1 MRASLQNLFRQTI
14 TMQYKLPVNTP
25 SGTIPRAIISTA
37 DDNCLRQLTSNQD
50 IAKLI
55 YNGIVEYAY
64 SDYEIDLKSLDNMQ
78 LRAFQN
84 KIKYNQNAAESTKI
98 GYGFHAEVLFHLI
111 LDYFFHAKKCI
122 ARGYMYHPLENSEI
136 KGYDSYVMVEDTN
149 GKISLFFGEAKAHIN
164 SFKKSV
170 DKIFEG
176 INGDLNDDYL
186 HQNFLAF
193 DNVIEKI
200 NPSSMIPQIIDSWR
214 KTPNINMAAEAAKY
228 NMDFV
233 YPMFVM
239 YDNKGATYDDRILKI
254 INYIN
259 TNSPTINSRLTLPH
273 TLFFI
278 FLPVDGCR
286 AIKKQVVEWISQK
299 QLVMP

>member
-1 MRASLQNLFRQTI
+1 MRASLLNLFRQAI
-14 TMQYKLPVNTP
+14 TLQYTLPANTP
-25 SGTIPRAIISTA
+25 AGTIPRAIISTA
-37 DDNCLRQLTSNQD
+37 DDNCLKQLTTNQD
-50 IAKLI
+50 IASLI

-64 SDYEIDLKSLDNMQ
+64 SDYEIDLNSLDNMQ

-84 KIKYNQNAAESTKI
+84 KIKYNRNASESTKI
-98 GYGFHAEVLFHLI
+98 GYGFHAEVLLHLI
-111 LDYFFHAKKCI
+111 LDYFFHAQKCV

-136 KGYDSYVMVEDTN
+136 KGYDSYLMVEDET
-149 GKISLFFGEAKAHIN
+149 GKISLVFGEAKAYIN

-170 DKIFEG
+170 DKIFDG
-176 INGDLNDDYL
+176 INGDLNDAYL
-186 HQNFLAF
+186 HKNFLAF

-200 NPSSMIPQIIDSWR
+200 NPASRIPQIIDSWR
-214 KTPNINMAAEAAKY
+214 NNPNINMAAEAAKF

-239 YDNKGATYDDRILKI
+239 YDDQGATYEDRILKV

-259 TNSPTINSRLTLPH
+259 KKSITVSPRLTLSH

-286 AIKKQVVEWISQK
+286 AIKKQVVEWITQK
-299 QLVMP
+299 QPVMQ